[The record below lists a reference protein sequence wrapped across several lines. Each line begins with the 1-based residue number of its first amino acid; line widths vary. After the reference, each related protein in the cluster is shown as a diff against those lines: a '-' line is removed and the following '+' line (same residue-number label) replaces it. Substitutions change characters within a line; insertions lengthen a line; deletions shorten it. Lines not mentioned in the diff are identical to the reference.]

1 MNKYEQKLGNKEE
14 AGGQKTEARANTFTK
29 CSTVGRKYYAN
40 IKQKLDLNLGKT
52 NVNNLSEFGLNKN
65 SNE

>member
-14 AGGQKTEARANTFTK
+14 AGGQKTEARANTE
-29 CSTVGRKYYAN
+29 CSTVGRKYSAN

-52 NVNNLSEFGLNKN
+52 NVNSLSEFGLNKN